1 MILAV
6 KEAVREG
13 ESSRQP
19 HHQMTADFPFGTAV
33 AEGFAAGCKVHFMAS
48 TLTFLLNF
56 VWGNHLYNIGAHFL
70 CNRILLK
77 SIMSLKPS

>member
-13 ESSRQP
+13 ESSWQP
-19 HHQMTADFPFGTAV
+19 HGRQMTADFLFGTAV

-48 TLTFLLNF
+48 TFILLLNF
-56 VWGNHLYNIGAHFL
+56 V
-70 CNRILLK
+70 
-77 SIMSLKPS
+77 